1 MRENDGKAQMT
12 KRRMTCIICPTGC
25 QLEISNADGRVKIS
39 GFQCRRGEEYG
50 RNEMTDPRRVLTTT
64 VRIKGGSLPLLPVR
78 TATAIPKGLLSKAVA
93 TLANVEV
100 EAPINTGDVIVS
112 DFLGTG
118 TDVIASRDMEAIA
131 QQ

>member
-1 MRENDGKAQMT
+1 
-12 KRRMTCIICPTGC
+12 
-25 QLEISNADGRVKIS
+25 
-39 GFQCRRGEEYG
+39 
-50 RNEMTDPRRVLTTT
+50 MTDPRRVLTTT

-93 TLANVEV
+93 TLADVEV